1 LSENFHSGQSV
12 EISIKTQWWLG
23 LIILPIMPFCLIM
36 AYITDPDF
44 KELEAFVLIITIFAI
59 FEIAV
64 LVISLLGRKIT
75 KRFSVD
81 SSARSLVFKK
91 YWSGLRILKKIYPF
105 ETIDKFD
112 LIFRNVAKGQYSMQK
127 VEILTLVFQ
136 SGKMK
141 YLTSTFDRENIKT
154 WAAQLNV
161 LLQVQGGFPAE
172 RFAEPL
178 VAHWPTR
185 KQNLV
190 KMFFLISLFVFVL
203 FSVTILITLV
213 IMGVL

>member
-1 LSENFHSGQSV
+1 MVPFIDPSFNELEYR
-12 EISIKTQWWLG
+12 G
-23 LIILPIMPFCLIM
+23 LIISIISIF
-36 AYITDPDF
+36 
-44 KELEAFVLIITIFAI
+44 AFVTIVIT
-59 FEIAV
+59 
-64 LVISLLGRKIT
+64 LLGRKIT

-81 SSARSLVFKK
+81 SYTRSLVFKK

-112 LIFRNVAKGQYSMQK
+112 LIFRNVAKGQYSSQK
-127 VEILTLVFQ
+127 VEILALVFQ
-136 SGKMK
+136 SGKMR
-141 YLTSTFDRENIKT
+141 YLTSTLDRDNIKT
-154 WAAQLNV
+154 WATQLNA
-161 LLQVQGGFPAE
+161 LLQIQGGFPAE

-190 KMFFLISLFVFVL
+190 KMFFFICLFVFVL
-203 FSVTILITLV
+203 FSAVILITLA

>member
-1 LSENFHSGQSV
+1 LRLDENFQSGQSV

-36 AYITDPDF
+36 AYIKDPDF

-81 SSARSLVFKK
+81 SSTRSLVFEK
-91 YWSGLRILKKIYPF
+91 YWSGLRMLKKIYPF

-112 LIFRNVAKGQYSMQK
+112 LILRNMAKGEYSVQT
-127 VEILTLVFQ
+127 VEILALVFQ

-141 YLTSTFDRENIKT
+141 YLTSTLDRENIKT
-154 WAAQLNV
+154 WAAQLNT

-172 RFAEPL
+172 HFAEPL
-178 VAHWPTR
+178 IAHWPNR
-185 KQNLV
+185 KQNRV
-190 KMFFLISLFVFVL
+190 KMFFFIKPNF
-203 FSVTILITLV
+203 
-213 IMGVL
+213 